1 MSGTRF
7 VPFEPDQGFL
17 LPPNPREW
25 LPESHLAYF
34 VLDVVK
40 QFDLRQFYKDYDGS
54 EGGRPPFDPQMMVGL
69 IIYAYCTGVFS
80 SRKIERATYESVAF
94 RVVSADAHPDHDTIA
109 AFRKRH
115 LKRLG
120 KLFKKVLRLC
130 QQAGLVKLGNVALD
144 GTKLQANA
152 SRHKAM
158 SWGRIL
164 KTEGELEQEVKG
176 LLARAEGVDREEGRQ
191 ADGEDLP
198 EELKRRQGRLERLR
212 EAKAA
217 LEQRAMDR
225 QKEEGKRKAPAAGG
239 GQEKQGKPKEKEQY
253 NFTDPDS
260 RIMLDKATNSF
271 EQSYNCQI
279 AVDGKLQVIVA
290 AEVTNEPNDKR
301 QLAPMVAQ
309 IQEEVG
315 ELPKR
320 VIADNGYCS
329 DEQLAAVPGRVDAYV
344 ATQSE
349 RAVYKDRGIAERGKV
364 PADATREGRM
374 ARKLRTKRGRSI
386 YAKRKGIVEPV
397 FGQIKHARGFRQ
409 FLLRGLE
416 NVTQEWKLICATHN
430 LLKLFRHTWVPPA
443 ATIA

>member
-1 MSGTRF
+1 MS
-7 VPFEPDQGFL
+7 
-17 LPPNPREW
+17 
-25 LPESHLAYF
+25 S
-34 VLDVVK
+34 
-40 QFDLRQFYKDYDGS
+40 
-54 EGGRPPFDPQMMVGL
+54 GRWIG
-69 IIYAYCTGVFS
+69 
-80 SRKIERATYESVAF
+80 
-94 RVVSADAHPDHDTIA
+94 
-109 AFRKRH
+109 
-115 LKRLG
+115 
-120 KLFKKVLRLC
+120 
-130 QQAGLVKLGNVALD
+130 
-144 GTKLQANA
+144 
-152 SRHKAM
+152 
-158 SWGRIL
+158 
-164 KTEGELEQEVKG
+164 
-176 LLARAEGVDREEGRQ
+176 
-191 ADGEDLP
+191 
-198 EELKRRQGRLERLR
+198 
-212 EAKAA
+212 
-217 LEQRAMDR
+217 

-386 YAKRKGIVEPV
+386 YAKRKGIVESV